1 MAASLK
7 INGVEVLDSANSGAA
22 AQMSTALQGGVAAL
36 FLEDANKNGKS
47 DVGLAYSTTFIAW
60 TDAFISATQPA
71 FVDMTARRNVL
82 YRFGRRGAAPVLVPV
97 AATASAHSEEP
108 PR

>member
-1 MAASLK
+1 MGASLK

-71 FVDMTARRNVL
+71 FVDMTFTGGSEDPITVDVPIAVEN
-82 YRFGRRGAAPVLVPV
+82 YPSSQGLVAV
-97 AATASAHSEEP
+97 MFQ
-108 PR
+108 